1 MTQAQMVISHKVSR
15 SMVELQD
22 RYYNLDVISFIHN
35 DTTMFRTEKESW
47 QPYEQY
53 AETVMALRVE
63 LSLDK
68 RSYELTIYTV
78 LDLLADVGGLGSA
91 LFTICAVFMARW
103 NKNKM
108 ETFLQDQLYEGPI
121 VEPKG

>member
-1 MTQAQMVISHKVSR
+1 
-15 SMVELQD
+15 
-22 RYYNLDVISFIHN
+22 
-35 DTTMFRTEKESW
+35 
-47 QPYEQY
+47 
-53 AETVMALRVE
+53 MALRVE

-108 ETFLQDQLYEGPI
+108 ETFL
-121 VEPKG
+121 